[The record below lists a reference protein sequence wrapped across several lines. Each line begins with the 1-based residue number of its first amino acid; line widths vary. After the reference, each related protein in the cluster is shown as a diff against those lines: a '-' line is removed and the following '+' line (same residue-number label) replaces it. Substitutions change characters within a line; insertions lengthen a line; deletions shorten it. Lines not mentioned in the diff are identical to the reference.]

1 MTLLLE
7 ESQIRVKERR
17 LTSRVQKI
25 WRSRVNGR
33 LPSWAEISGLD
44 LGADRQVCF
53 AVDLA
58 LSNGFPYF
66 IFLGDGLLELSRL
79 YMSDRAHWDI
89 TPMDLAAA
97 RMDEAALTRSPVH
110 FNDVLR
116 TPEGKRFIFRS
127 VILPLSDNGVD
138 VSHVF
143 GAANGRGL

>member
-1 MTLLLE
+1 MTTLLE
-7 ESQIRVKERR
+7 EPQIRVKERR
-17 LTSRVQKI
+17 LTHRIQKL

-33 LPSWAEISGLD
+33 LPSWEEINSLD
-44 LGADRQVCF
+44 LGEDRDACF
-53 AVDLA
+53 AVDLS

-66 IFLGDGLLELSRL
+66 IFLGDGLLGLSRF
-79 YMSDRAHWDI
+79 YMTDHAHWDI

-97 RMDEAALTRSPVH
+97 RMDEAALTRGPVQ

-116 TPEGKRFIFRS
+116 TPAGKRVIFRS
-127 VILPLSDNGVD
+127 VILPLSENGVD